1 MKKLGRL
8 IENVSELM
16 VNLFQVDTYLNS
28 DNDVDYNE
36 ITTLIKR
43 GTDFVVYK
51 SDSDYHFAPSRFI
64 GYLNNNL
71 ITHLVKNNGK
81 NGSEPT
87 PRINRILS
95 KSCKKDKIWE
105 DKFLEFCQKLGVQPS
120 NKTNRKY
127 WILDDIHNETYCKK
141 YYEGDVQK
149 ALVNKYER
157 NPVARRECI
166 EIFGYKCQ
174 VCGMDFEKKYGSIG
188 QGYIHVHHI
197 VPLSKIGKG
206 YHVNP
211 KTDLVPVC
219 ANCHAMLHRK
229 VGGKILTIEE
239 LKSRLQ

>member
-28 DNDVDYNE
+28 DNDVEYNE

-51 SDSDYHFAPSRFI
+51 SNSDYHFAPSRFI
-64 GYLNNNL
+64 GYLNNDL
-71 ITHLVKNNGK
+71 MTHLVKNNGK
-81 NGSEPT
+81 DGRDTT
-87 PRINRILS
+87 PCINRILS

-141 YYEGDVQK
+141 YCEGDVQK

-157 NPVARRECI
+157 NSVARRECI

-188 QGYIHVHHI
+188 RGYIHVHHI

-206 YHVNP
+206 YQVNP
-211 KTDLVPVC
+211 KTDLITVC

>member
-28 DNDVDYNE
+28 DNDVEYNE

-51 SDSDYHFAPSRFI
+51 SNSDYHFAPSRFI
-64 GYLNNNL
+64 GYLNNDL
-71 ITHLVKNNGK
+71 MTHLVKNNGK
-81 NGSEPT
+81 NGSKTT

-95 KSCKKDKIWE
+95 KSCKKNKIWE

-141 YYEGDVQK
+141 YCEGDVQK

-157 NPVARRECI
+157 NSVARRECI

-188 QGYIHVHHI
+188 RGYIHVHHI

-206 YHVNP
+206 YQVDP
-211 KTDLVPVC
+211 KTDLITVC

-229 VGGKILTIEE
+229 VGGKMLTIEE

>member
-28 DNDVDYNE
+28 DNDVEYNE

-51 SDSDYHFAPSRFI
+51 SNSDYHFAPSRFI
-64 GYLNNNL
+64 GYLNNDL
-71 ITHLVKNNGK
+71 MTHLVKNNGK
-81 NGSEPT
+81 DGWDTT

-127 WILDDIHNETYCKK
+127 WILDDIHNKTYCKK
-141 YYEGDVQK
+141 YCEGDVQK

-188 QGYIHVHHI
+188 RGYIHVHHI

-206 YHVNP
+206 YQVNP
-211 KTDLVPVC
+211 KTDLITVC

-229 VGGKILTIEE
+229 VGGKMLTIEE

>member
-28 DNDVDYNE
+28 DNDVEYNE

-51 SDSDYHFAPSRFI
+51 SNSDYHFAPSRFI
-64 GYLNNNL
+64 GYLNNDL
-71 ITHLVKNNGK
+71 MTHLVKNNGK
-81 NGSEPT
+81 NGSKTT

-141 YYEGDVQK
+141 YCEGDVQK

-174 VCGMDFEKKYGSIG
+174 VCRMDFEKKYGSIG
-188 QGYIHVHHI
+188 RGYIHVHHI

-206 YHVNP
+206 YQVNP
-211 KTDLVPVC
+211 KTDLITVC

-229 VGGKILTIEE
+229 VGGKMLTIEE